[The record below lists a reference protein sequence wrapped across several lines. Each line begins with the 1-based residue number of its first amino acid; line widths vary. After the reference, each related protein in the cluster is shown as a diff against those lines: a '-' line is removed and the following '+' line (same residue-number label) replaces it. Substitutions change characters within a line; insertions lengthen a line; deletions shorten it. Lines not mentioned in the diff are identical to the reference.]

1 MNTRIK
7 KILSTFILASW
18 ISAFTVNAAQEPVP
32 GPDSSAQAEKV
43 AKPAADKPVATGSH
57 AVDINT
63 ASAEELAEALN
74 GVGIKKAKA
83 IVQHRQEFGPFKSLE
98 QLQDVPGIGASLLE
112 RNRSRIKW

>member
-7 KILSTFILASW
+7 KILSTFILASL
-18 ISAFTVNAAQEPVP
+18 ISAFTAHAAHEP
-32 GPDSSAQAEKV
+32 GQDSSVQTEKV
-43 AKPAADKPVATGSH
+43 AKPAADKPVATGAH

-63 ASAEELAEALN
+63 ASAEELAEAMN